1 LSSRPLFR
9 IIEASDAAERLR
21 EASAWVAARLERGGV
36 LIVSASRGAADD
48 LARSIA
54 IARGSVTGLHRFS
67 FAQLAARL
75 AAPVLAGRG
84 IAPSTPIGSEAVAAR
99 ATFEAR
105 RDDDLDYFTPVAGTP
120 GFPRALARTLHE
132 LTLARVEPAAL
143 RQLPLGGADLAALL
157 ERFEDQFSAASAT
170 DRAALFE
177 AAARSVEPFV
187 SRHPL
192 LLLDVPM
199 ESAVEFHF
207 AKRLIGSAPEALLT
221 VPFGDLATLDRL
233 EGEAWPIEVLEPPG
247 SSDLT
252 SLKRHL
258 FARRQPPIREA
269 QGDVR
274 LFSAPGEERECVE
287 IARRILAEART
298 GVRFDE
304 MAVFLRSPRE
314 YVGLLEHA
322 FERAGIP
329 AWFDRGTRRPH
340 PSGRAFLSI
349 LSCAVERLSA
359 LRFSEYLSLAQVP
372 GPGPESARR
381 LEPESARGP
390 QPLAGRLPFEPLV
403 GADDAMREF
412 AKSGPAVEEPEPAP
426 VGGGVLERD
435 VDAAVVDGMLRAPW
449 KWEQLIVESAVIGGD
464 PRRWHRRLDGL
475 AEQFQQQIREEARE
489 DPDSPRLLR
498 LGRDLRNLRHLCDFA
513 LPVVDELAAWPA
525 SATWSEWLDRFEAL
539 APRVLRKPAR
549 VLRVLAEL
557 RPMGAIGPVTLE
569 EARDVLSDR
578 LRTLDEHPPAHRY
591 GRVFVGSPH
600 QARGRAFRVVFVPG
614 LAERMFPQKPREDPM
629 LLDEEMRE
637 PLGAGLPVQDDRAKT
652 ERLLLR
658 LAVGAANERAWLSYP
673 RIDLSGARPR
683 VPSFYVLDIMRAIT
697 GRIPNHEAMQREAAA
712 AGQAR
717 LDWPAPPDPS
727 TAIDQVEHDLSTLRS
742 LIEAPDRS
750 AVRGHGHYLLR
761 LNDALR
767 RSVTVRWA
775 RNRSR
780 WMPQD
785 GIVRVAPATKPMLDR
800 QRLGARPYSLSAL
813 QKFATCPYQFFL
825 SAIYR
830 MEPNEEPEPLQRMD
844 PLTRGALFH
853 EVQAGFFRELRAQGR
868 LPLELEHVNDALGV
882 VDRVLAEVAADYHE
896 RLAPAIE
903 RVWNDEVAAI
913 GRDLRVWVRK
923 LPEAR
928 EWTPEYF
935 EFSFGLADA
944 GRDPRSVRDPVRI
957 DGRFLLRGSVDVVE
971 TRAGSRELRVTDH
984 KTGRDRTTPR
994 TVIGGG
1000 SILQPVVYSLAVE
1013 QILGRPVAAGRLF
1026 YCTAPGGFTERVIP
1040 LNDSSRRAGIVAL
1053 EIVDRAI
1060 ELGFL
1065 PPAPADR
1072 ACAWCDFRSVCG
1084 PDEPRHVARKPA
1096 DRLGDLN
1103 ALREMP

>member
-1 LSSRPLFR
+1 
-9 IIEASDAAERLR
+9 
-21 EASAWVAARLERGGV
+21 
-36 LIVSASRGAADD
+36 
-48 LARSIA
+48 
-54 IARGSVTGLHRFS
+54 
-67 FAQLAARL
+67 
-75 AAPVLAGRG
+75 
-84 IAPSTPIGSEAVAAR
+84 
-99 ATFEAR
+99 
-105 RDDDLDYFTPVAGTP
+105 
-120 GFPRALARTLHE
+120 
-132 LTLARVEPAAL
+132 
-143 RQLPLGGADLAALL
+143 
-157 ERFEDQFSAASAT
+157 
-170 DRAALFE
+170 
-177 AAARSVEPFV
+177 
-187 SRHPL
+187 
-192 LLLDVPM
+192 
-199 ESAVEFHF
+199 
-207 AKRLIGSAPEALLT
+207 
-221 VPFGDLATLDRL
+221 
-233 EGEAWPIEVLEPPG
+233 VLEPPG

-258 FARRQPPIREA
+258 FARGQPPIREA
-269 QGDVR
+269 EGDVR

-287 IARRILAEART
+287 IARRILAEARA

-304 MAVFLRSPRE
+304 IAVFLRSPRE

-322 FERAGIP
+322 FERGGIP

-340 PSGRAFLSI
+340 PSGRAFLSV

-372 GPGPESARR
+372 GAERSHAAVGPGSDHAPAPPS
-381 LEPESARGP
+381 EPPA
-390 QPLAGRLPFEPLV
+390 
-403 GADDAMREF
+403 GADEVLLEF
-412 AKSGPAVEEPEPAP
+412 ARSDAAVDEPEPAAAAA
-426 VGGGVLERD
+426 LELD
-435 VDAAVVDGMLRAPW
+435 HDEEAAIVDGMLRAPW

-475 AEQFQQQIREEARE
+475 AEQFQQQIREETRE

-498 LGRDLRNLRHLCDFA
+498 LRRDLRNLAHLCEFA
-513 LPVVDELAAWPA
+513 LPVIDELATWPA
-525 SATWSEWLDRFEAL
+525 AATWGEWLDRFEAL

-557 RPMGAIGPVTLE
+557 RPMGTIGPIALE
-569 EARDVLSDR
+569 EARDVLTDR

-629 LLDEEMRE
+629 LLDEEMRQ
-637 PLGAGLPVQDDRAKT
+637 PLAAGLPIQDDRAKT

-658 LAVGAANERAWLSYP
+658 LAVGAATERAWLSYP

-683 VPSFYVLDIMRAIT
+683 VPSFYVLDVMRAIT
-697 GRIPNHEAMQREAAA
+697 GRIPRHEAMQREAAA

-727 TAIDQVEHDLSTLRS
+727 AAIDQVEHDLSTLRA
-742 LIEAPDRS
+742 LIETPDRA

-780 WMPQD
+780 WLPQD
-785 GIVRVAPATKPMLDR
+785 GIVRAAPAIKAMLDR
-800 QRLGARPYSLSAL
+800 QRLAARPYSLSAL

-853 EVQAGFFRELRAQGR
+853 EVQAGFFRELQAKGL
-868 LPLELEHVNDALGV
+868 LPLGPDRVDDALRV
-882 VDRVLAEVAADYHE
+882 VDRALADVAADYHE

-923 LPEAR
+923 LPESR

-935 EFSFGLADA
+935 EFSFGLADE
-944 GRDPRSVRDPVRI
+944 GRDPRSVRNPVLI

-971 TRAGSRELRVTDH
+971 TRRGSPELRVTDH
-984 KTGRDRTTPR
+984 KTGRDRTTPK

-1000 SILQPVVYSLAVE
+1000 STLQPVVYSLAVE
-1013 QILGRPVAAGRLF
+1013 KILRRPVAAGRLF

-1040 LNDSSRRAGIVAL
+1040 LDDGSRRAGIVAL
-1053 EIVDRAI
+1053 EIIDRAI

-1072 ACAWCDFRSVCG
+1072 ACTWCDFRSVCG
-1084 PDEPRHVARKPA
+1084 PDAPRHVARKPA
-1096 DRLGDLN
+1096 DPLGDLN